1 MTDSP
6 TVKLA
11 EIWAD
16 VILNAVDKQNNCQWD
31 VDWQLMKQLS
41 ISLGALEKN
50 NLDIESRSC
59 RSFFKS

>member
-41 ISLGALEKN
+41 ISLGALEKT
-50 NLDIESRSC
+50 I
-59 RSFFKS
+59 